1 MLISLLLLF
10 FIFCSGLLFSLLN
23 LFIQTVFFNR
33 YFFAIIVITV
43 VLSVTGIISIP
54 YLITELVLI

>member
-33 YFFAIIVITV
+33 YFFAIIVIAA